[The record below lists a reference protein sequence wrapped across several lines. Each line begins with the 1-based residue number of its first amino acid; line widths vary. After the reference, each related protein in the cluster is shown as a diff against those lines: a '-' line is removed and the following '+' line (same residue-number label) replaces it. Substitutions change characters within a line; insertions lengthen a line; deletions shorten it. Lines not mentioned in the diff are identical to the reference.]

1 MRAAAADILIVPGL
15 RGSGPT
21 HWQSRWQTKLSS
33 ARRVVQADWEQP
45 RRAAWEETLTRAIA
59 ESQRP
64 VVIVAHSLGVA
75 TTLHVARRAGETIA
89 GAFLVA
95 PPSEQAVRELPC
107 VDADFLPY
115 PRTRLPFPAVL
126 VGSATDPYADPAFAR
141 DLAEDIGA
149 RFIDAGDA
157 GHINLDSGHG
167 PWPEGSLAFAHFI
180 SKL

>member
-21 HWQSRWQTKLSS
+21 HWQSRWETKLSS
-33 ARRVVQADWEQP
+33 ARRVVQTDWEQP
-45 RRAAWEETLTRAIA
+45 RRAAWAETLTRAIA

-115 PRTRLPFPAVL
+115 PRARLPFPAVL

-141 DLAEDIGA
+141 ELAEDIGA

-157 GHINLDSGHG
+157 GHINVDSGHG

>member
-1 MRAAAADILIVPGL
+1 MPTV
-15 RGSGPT
+15 GPDT
-21 HWQSRWQTKLSS
+21 
-33 ARRVVQADWEQP
+33 
-45 RRAAWEETLTRAIA
+45 
-59 ESQRP
+59 
-64 VVIVAHSLGVA
+64 VIVAHSLGCLLTAFWSASGSV
-75 TTLHVARRAGETIA
+75 HRIR

-115 PRTRLPFPAVL
+115 PRLPLPFPAVL
-126 VGSATDPYADPAFAR
+126 VGSASDPYADPAFAR
-141 DLAEDIGA
+141 VLADDIGA

-157 GHINLDSGHG
+157 GHINVDSGHG